1 MPRASAEAR
10 SGAVW
15 REGGRHPEPPKN
27 LSAAAQKLWREIV
40 EDRPVDF
47 FRPGAAH
54 LLEQLCV
61 AVIAARHVAQ
71 HVEQNPLDADAERA
85 YTNWMQRCAMHCQK
99 LRLSI
104 QTEVDRK
111 SGKLDEKE
119 GTRRGRKGKDDVL
132 FGSNVVK
139 F

>member
-1 MPRASAEAR
+1 MPRQSAEAR
-10 SGAVW
+10 SAAVW
-15 REGGRHPEPPKN
+15 RGGGRHPEPPKN

-47 FRPGAAH
+47 FRPGALH

-61 AVIAARHVAQ
+61 AVVAARQVARC
-71 HVEQNPLDADAERA
+71 VEENPLDANAERA

-111 SGKLDEKE
+111 SGQLDEKE
-119 GTRRGRKGKDDVL
+119 PSRKGQKRESDVL
-132 FGSNVVK
+132 FGNNVVK